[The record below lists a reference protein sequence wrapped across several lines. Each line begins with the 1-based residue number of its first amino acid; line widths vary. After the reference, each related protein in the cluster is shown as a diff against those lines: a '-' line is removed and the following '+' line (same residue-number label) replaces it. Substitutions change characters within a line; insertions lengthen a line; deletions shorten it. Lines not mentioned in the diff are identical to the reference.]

1 MLTLI
6 IYQAQHSDT
15 ALVLDRTRKP
25 FQCNAL
31 LADLGKYFQNLNFN
45 FLNFFNFLAT
55 MLTVFTAKYTSK
67 HASGGTLTLLMQAC
81 ISLF

>member
-1 MLTLI
+1 MFIYMLTWI

-31 LADLGKYFQNLNFN
+31 LANLGKYFQNLN
-45 FLNFFNFLAT
+45 
-55 MLTVFTAKYTSK
+55 
-67 HASGGTLTLLMQAC
+67 C
-81 ISLF
+81 